1 MRRRHAFTLIEL
13 LVVIAI
19 IGVLIALLLP
29 AVQKVR
35 ESANAVM
42 CKNNLKQIGLALTM
56 YVDNNGVFP
65 PDSDLLLPDDIRNWV
80 YLIKPYVE
88 NVGTTF
94 ICPVDPKGYDR
105 LHVDPLNRF
114 QGTSYVLNNYLNPN
128 PDDPRDPDVAR
139 NFQQMAATSR
149 MITVFTGSDQR
160 GPGARED
167 HAHCRSWFG
176 THPSPYTWTQIV
188 AGVQPDR
195 FAGVRGD
202 IDKDPL
208 HHTSGYANY
217 LYADGH
223 VEAIQASQI
232 KEWADTG
239 FNFAKPPQ

>member
-19 IGVLIALLLP
+19 IGVLVALLLP

-35 ESANAVM
+35 ESANVVV

-65 PDSDLLLPDDIRNWV
+65 PDSDTVLDYNKCWV
-80 YLIKPYVE
+80 YLISPYLE
-88 NVGTTF
+88 NVRTTF
-94 ICPVDPKGYDR
+94 ICPADPKGYDR

-114 QGTSYVLNNYLNPN
+114 QGTSYVLNNYLNPD
-128 PDDPRDPDVAR
+128 PDDPTNPDTVR
-139 NFQQMAATSR
+139 NLQQMACTSR

-160 GPGARED
+160 GPNWTED

-176 THPSPYTWTQIV
+176 NHPDPYTWTQIV
-188 AGVQPDR
+188 AGIEPDR

-202 IDKDPL
+202 TDKNPL

>member
-56 YVDNNGVFP
+56 YVDNNNLFP
-65 PDSDLLLPDDIRNWV
+65 PDSDQVLDYNKCWV

-88 NVGTTF
+88 NVGKTF
-94 ICPVDPKGYDR
+94 ICPADPRGDER
-105 LHVDPLNRF
+105 LHADPLGRY
-114 QGTSYVLNNYLNPN
+114 QGTSYVLNEYLNPD
-128 PDDPRDPDVAR
+128 PDDPANPDTVR
-139 NFQQMAATSR
+139 NLQQMACTSQTV
-149 MITVFTGSDQR
+149 TVFTASDQLGTGWR
-160 GPGARED
+160 DD
-167 HAHCRSWFG
+167 HVHTRTWFG
-176 THPSPYTWTQIV
+176 SRPDPSTWTRIV
-188 AGVQPDR
+188 AGIQPDR

-202 IDKDPL
+202 IDKFPL

-223 VEAIQASQI
+223 VEAIQAGQI
-232 KEWADTG
+232 KEWADSG
-239 FNFAKPPQ
+239 FNFAKPPP